1 VPVRDEMRMLAR
13 VLRAIRGAS
22 QEEMGAA
29 SSIDR
34 TTISRYET
42 GEMIPSRPH
51 LARLAGA
58 AGLSLAFAES
68 VLLPVVRL
76 VLQPA
81 AAKRQRV
88 PAPAEV
94 SAAATAAMEQR
105 LVATVRA
112 GFASLVTGLSLGRAA
127 HPTSPPAV
135 EDRDSVAEQWEQI
148 RSCPSAE
155 RPNLIERRAGF
166 HSWVLCEKLCEESA
180 RAAAQD
186 DAPQALNLAQ
196 LGLLAAQHAPGSAA
210 WNACMQGFAW
220 AFVGNALRAA
230 GDLPAADAAFAMVRT
245 LWRAA
250 RDPVAGVLAAW
261 RVPYMEAS
269 LRRDQHSLRHAL
281 DLLARALALAPGEAT
296 GRVLVRKATVLQR
309 AGEIAAA
316 LATLDEA
323 ERRIDAGA
331 QPRLGVVLRYHQA
344 ACLCHLG
351 RFRDAERQLCRV
363 NEACLAADHDPGLL
377 RFAWLKARIAAGLG
391 QRHQAREGFEML
403 RAAYAA
409 RERMYEVALVSL
421 ELAIVY
427 LEEGRVHEVRAMA
440 ESMFCIFG
448 SQRIHREALA
458 ALRSF
463 CEAPEVAG
471 AASGQVEEL
480 RACLDRV
487 RQDPQV
493 IFGSTRPPGA
503 AAGGYPGR
511 GAPA

>member
-1 VPVRDEMRMLAR
+1 MKMLAR
-13 VLRAIRGAS
+13 VLRAIRGVS

-29 SSIDR
+29 ASIDR

-42 GEMIPSRPH
+42 GDMIPSRPH
-51 LARLAGA
+51 LARLAVA

-81 AAKRQRV
+81 AARRQRV
-88 PAPAEV
+88 PAPADD
-94 SAAATAAMEQR
+94 SAAAASAMEQR

-112 GFASLVTGLSLGRAA
+112 GFATFGASLSLGGAA

-135 EDRDSVAEQWEQI
+135 EDRHPVAEQWEQI

-155 RPNLIERRAGF
+155 RPNLIEGRPGF
-166 HSWVLCEKLCEESA
+166 HRWALCEKLCEESA

-186 DAPQALNLAQ
+186 SRHALDLAQ
-196 LGLLAAQHAPGSAA
+196 LGLLAAQYAPGSAA
-210 WNACMQGFAW
+210 WKACIQGYAW
-220 AFVGNALRAA
+220 AFVGNALWGG
-230 GDLPAADAAFAMVRT
+230 GDLPAADAAFAMVQT
-245 LWRAA
+245 FWRAA
-250 RDPVAGVLAAW
+250 RGPVAGVLAAW
-261 RVPYMEAS
+261 RVPYMEAA
-269 LRRDQHSLRHAL
+269 LRSDQHSLRHAL
-281 DLLARALALAPGEAT
+281 DLLDRALAMAPGEAI

-331 QPRLGVVLRYHQA
+331 QPRLGLVLRYNQT

-351 RFRDAERQLCRV
+351 RYRDAERQLCRV
-363 NEACLAADHDPGLL
+363 NEACVSADHDPDPL

-391 QRHQAREGFEML
+391 HRHEAQAGFEML

-409 RERMYEVALVSL
+409 RQRAYEVALVSL
-421 ELAIVY
+421 ELAIVH
-427 LEEGRVHEVRAMA
+427 LEEGRVHEVRALGD
-440 ESMFCIFG
+440 SISCVFG

-458 ALRSF
+458 ALRLF
-463 CEAPEVAG
+463 CEATEVAE
-471 AASGQVEEL
+471 ASSGQLQEL
-480 RACLDRV
+480 HACLDRA
-487 RQDPQV
+487 RQDPQLF
-493 IFGSTRPPGA
+493 FGSTRPPA
-503 AAGGYPGR
+503 AVAGGR
-511 GAPA
+511 A